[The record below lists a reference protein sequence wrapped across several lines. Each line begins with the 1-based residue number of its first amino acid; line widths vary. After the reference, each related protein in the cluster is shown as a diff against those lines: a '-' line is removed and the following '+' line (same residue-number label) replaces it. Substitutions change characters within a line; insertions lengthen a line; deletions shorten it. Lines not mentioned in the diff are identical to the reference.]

1 MITNFPADKAL
12 SIRYGRAEDN
22 VLLADLGARTF
33 FDAFAADNKAE
44 NMAAYIA
51 SAFYPSKQAE
61 ELADPK
67 SVFLI
72 AEIAGN
78 AVGYARLLAG
88 EAPAGVGG
96 IRPIEM
102 VRIYAEQSWIGHG
115 IGSAL
120 MQACLDEARQ
130 RGHDILWLGVWEH
143 NPRAIAF
150 YHKWGFAEAGTQTF
164 QLGDELQND
173 LLMKRDL

>member
-1 MITNFPADKAL
+1 MIADFRADKAV
-12 SIRYGRAEDN
+12 SIRSGQADDN

-33 FDAFAADNKAE
+33 YNAFAADNKAE

-51 SAFYPSKQAE
+51 SAFYPLKQAE
-61 ELADPK
+61 ELADPA

-72 AEIAGN
+72 AELGGS
-78 AVGYARLLAG
+78 AVGYARLLEG

-96 IRPIEM
+96 IRPIEL
-102 VRIYAEQSWIGHG
+102 VRIYAEQGWIGHG

-120 MQACLDEARQ
+120 MRACLDEARQ
-130 RGHDILWLGVWEH
+130 REHDVLWLGVWEY

-150 YHKWGFAEAGTQTF
+150 YHKWGFLEAGTQTF
-164 QLGDELQND
+164 QLGDELQED

>member
-1 MITNFPADKAL
+1 MITNFSADKAL
-12 SIRYGRAEDN
+12 SIRYGQVDDR

-61 ELADPK
+61 ELADPN

-72 AEIAGN
+72 AEIAGD

-102 VRIYAEQSWIGHG
+102 VRIYAEQGWIGHG
-115 IGSAL
+115 IGAAL

-130 RGHDILWLGVWEH
+130 RGHDLLWLGVWEH
-143 NPRAIAF
+143 NRRAIAF
-150 YHKWGFAEAGTQTF
+150 YHKWGFVETGTQTF